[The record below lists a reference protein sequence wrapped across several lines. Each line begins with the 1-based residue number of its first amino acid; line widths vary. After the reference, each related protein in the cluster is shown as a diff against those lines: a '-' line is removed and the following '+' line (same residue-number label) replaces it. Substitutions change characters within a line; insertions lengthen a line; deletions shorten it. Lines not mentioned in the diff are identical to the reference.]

1 MANIQTDN
9 SQPQADV
16 MSRLFRVVILII
28 VSFLISV
35 ASVSFAV
42 HHMRLQFE
50 EEFKGIS
57 DVKVNQVAD
66 IVKISVDGDEL
77 EADTGTAA
85 QKYGMILQLMLA
97 NTSSENLSTESYG
110 LFAYKDGRLDL
121 LLSSGVS
128 DVSEFAVAGR
138 KISDWLSSNAVSTV
152 EGDDFE
158 SLIVPITNSAGVCV
172 GVFEYKVSFGGLYDI
187 GDKLETRI
195 LISVIISV
203 VVGVVLF
210 VIQEVLLKIMRGKNS
225 GANGRNSETPKARD
239 KRITS
244 TTIGFCFAIVL
255 VVLLVLSNQLSG
267 IYVQALES
275 ERADAMEKCAIS
287 SAAALSYSEIEENM
301 SYMLP
306 IYEYAEGTP
315 YIVNIYTMA
324 GDSFLRLYTSTA
336 DNTTEQFY
344 LTGNIGDQYINCF
357 TLQETAFTA
366 RTEGGNSY
374 VCAIAPI
381 LSAENTVAGVL
392 EIAMPRADFEATVNG
407 MSLSWVF
414 TIISIAISMGIV
426 IFELNLFISTVAK
439 GVSGNAPVLVMYG
452 ENANRFLSFFM
463 AFGSIMV
470 PITFS
475 TFFKEMLEF
484 DDIIVQ
490 VIIAVADL
498 LFIVG
503 FFGFSEIKLLIK
515 SKLTSRIAV
524 VLVSAFGYFL
534 MLIAG
539 IIGNPYV
546 LLALTLPVGFC
557 YGMPLNY
564 LRDYRINAGR
574 LGYKDFSDRNIHNIQ
589 SSSYFLGVSVG
600 TVIAGICY
608 ERFGILIV
616 SIISGAALILTAIGM
631 IIFMQNN
638 NPVKEAPLSISNWMQ
653 IATDKYAGKFLNS
666 SFLIL
671 GICLSFLLIFIPNY
685 LEKVGISLATS
696 SFYFLLC
703 WFVACIVCMF
713 LKNRYAHILNSRARV
728 VIQALAVTLGLL
740 LFSLL
745 PSAKMLV
752 ITVALLGVALGIHD
766 FYYIYVLYLICG
778 KRIKANLRKVAEYT
792 FFFGMGIVVPVFML
806 AFMLGKIR
814 IVMLVATAIIGLL
827 SFVYPASSFSA
838 SLDDKDPSL
847 KPAKKRKAP
856 VKKPA
861 YQPAPA
867 PAYPQQ
873 PVADPN
879 MPAAYPQQ
887 PVMDPAA
894 YPQQPMMDPNIPM
907 DYQQQPASDPNMAPA
922 NDNIPYGNDM
932 SFLNDSPVDPQD
944 PNDPNNMGGGS
955 YV

>member
-9 SQPQADV
+9 SQSQTDV
-16 MSRLFRVVILII
+16 MSRLFRIVILII

-50 EEFKGIS
+50 DEFKGIS
-57 DVKVNQVAD
+57 DTTVNQIAD

-77 EADTGTAA
+77 EADTGASS

-97 NTSSENLSTESYG
+97 DTSSETLSTESYG
-110 LFAYKDGRLDL
+110 LFAYRDGRLDL

-138 KISDWLSSNAVSTV
+138 KISDWLTEGNGVTTV
-152 EGDDFE
+152 EGDNFE
-158 SLIVPITNSAGVCV
+158 SLIVPITNSAGICV
-172 GVFEYKVSFGGLYDI
+172 GVFEYKVAYDGLFDV
-187 GDKLETRI
+187 GNKLESRI
-195 LISVIISV
+195 LIAVIISV
-203 VVGVVLF
+203 VAGVALF
-210 VIQEVLLKIMRGKNS
+210 VVQEVLIKVMRGKQG
-225 GANGRNSETPKARD
+225 GANGRNAETPRARD

-244 TTIGFCFAIVL
+244 TTIGYCFAIVL
-255 VVLLVLSNQLSG
+255 VVLLIISNHLSG
-267 IYVQALES
+267 VYVQALES

-287 SAAALSYSEIEENM
+287 SAAAISYSQIEENM
-301 SYMLP
+301 NYMLP
-306 IYEYAEGTP
+306 IYKYAEDKP

-324 GDSFLRLYTSTA
+324 GDSFLRLYTSTSN
-336 DNTTEQFY
+336 NTTEQYY
-344 LTGNIGDQYINCF
+344 LTGNTGDQYINCF
-357 TLQETAFTA
+357 TLQQTAFLS
-366 RTEGGNSY
+366 RIEGGLSY

-381 LSAENTVAGVL
+381 LSPENTVAGVL
-392 EIAMPRADFEATVNG
+392 EITMPRADFESTVNG

-439 GVSGNAPVLVMYG
+439 GVSGNSPVLVMYG

-470 PITFS
+470 PVTFS
-475 TFFKEMLEF
+475 DFFKKNLEF

-490 VIIAVADL
+490 VFIAAATI
-498 LFIVG
+498 LFIIG
-503 FFGFSEIKLLIK
+503 FFGLSDLKFMIK

-524 VLVSAFGYFL
+524 ILVSAFGYFL

-539 IIGNPYV
+539 ILGNPYLLLV
-546 LLALTLPVGFC
+546 LALPVGFC

-600 TVIAGICY
+600 TIIAGICF
-608 ERFGILIV
+608 ERFGLLIV
-616 SIISGAALILTAIGM
+616 SVISGAALILTAIGM

-638 NPVKEAPLSISNWMQ
+638 NPVREASLSVSEWLQIS
-653 IATDKYAGKFLNS
+653 TDKYAGKFLGS

-671 GICLSFLLIFIPNY
+671 GICLSFMLVFIPNY

-696 SFYFLLC
+696 AFYFLLC
-703 WFVACIVCMF
+703 WFVACPVLLF
-713 LKNRYAHILNSRARV
+713 VKNRYAHLLNSRARV
-728 VIQALAVTLGLL
+728 VIQALSVTLGLL
-740 LFSLL
+740 LFALA

-778 KRIKANLRKVAEYT
+778 KRIKANLRKVAEYS
-792 FFFGMGIVVPVFML
+792 FYFGLGIAVPVFMT
-806 AFMLGKIR
+806 AFMLGNIR
-814 IVMLVATAIIGLL
+814 IVMLVSAALVALI
-827 SFVYPASSFSA
+827 SFIYPASSFSA
-838 SLDDKDPSL
+838 QLDDRDPSL
-847 KPAKKRKAP
+847 KPVKKKKAP
-856 VKKPA
+856 YRKPA
-861 YQPAPA
+861 YQRAPEANMNAQPQMPVTPQAPA
-867 PAYPQQ
+867 DYRQIPDAA
-873 PVADPN
+873 PVPADPYSE
-879 MPAAYPQQ
+879 PGYAPQMEQ
-887 PVMDPAA
+887 PVMD
-894 YPQQPMMDPNIPM
+894 N
-907 DYQQQPASDPNMAPA
+907 SN
-922 NDNIPYGNDM
+922 PYATDT
-932 SFLNDSPVDPQD
+932 SFLNDTPVAPVD

>member
-9 SQPQADV
+9 SQSQTDV
-16 MSRLFRVVILII
+16 MSRLFRIVILII

-35 ASVSFAV
+35 AAVSFAV

-50 EEFKGIS
+50 DEFKGIS
-57 DVKVNQVAD
+57 DVKINQVAD

-77 EADTGTAA
+77 EADTGSAA

-97 NTSSENLSTESYG
+97 DTSSETLSTESYG
-110 LFAYKDGRLDL
+110 LFAYKEGRLDL

-128 DVSEFAVAGR
+128 DVNEFAVAGR
-138 KISDWLSSNAVSTV
+138 KISDWLTEDNGVTTV
-152 EGDDFE
+152 MGDNFE
-158 SLIVPITNSAGVCV
+158 SLIVPITNSSGICV
-172 GVFEYKVSFGGLYDI
+172 GVFEYKVSFDGLYDV
-187 GDKLETRI
+187 GNRLESRI
-195 LISVIISV
+195 LIAVIISV
-203 VVGVVLF
+203 VAGVVLF
-210 VIQEVLLKIMRGKNS
+210 IVQEILLKIMRSKQG
-225 GANGRNSETPKARD
+225 GANGKNAETPRARD
-239 KRITS
+239 KRVTS

-255 VVLLVLSNQLSG
+255 VVLIVISTQLSG
-267 IYVQALES
+267 VYVQALES
-275 ERADAMEKCAIS
+275 ERADAMEKCAIT
-287 SAAALSYSEIEENM
+287 SAAAISYTNIEENM

-306 IYEYAEGTP
+306 IYEYAEDKP

-324 GDSFLRLYTSTA
+324 GDSFLRLYTSTTN
-336 DNTTEQFY
+336 NTTEQFY

-357 TLQETAFTA
+357 TLQQTAFTS

-381 LSAENTVAGVL
+381 LSPENTVAGVL
-392 EIAMPRADFEATVNG
+392 EITMPRADFESTVNG
-407 MSLSWVF
+407 MSLSWIF

-439 GVSGNAPVLVMYG
+439 GVSGNSPVLVMYG

-470 PITFS
+470 PVVFAD
-475 TFFKEMLEF
+475 FFKRTLEF
-484 DDIIVQ
+484 NDIIVQ
-490 VIIAVADL
+490 AIIAATTL
-498 LFIVG
+498 LFIIG
-503 FFGFSEIKLLIK
+503 FFGFADLKLIIK

-524 VLVSAFGYFL
+524 ILLSAFGYFL

-539 IIGNPYV
+539 ILGNPY
-546 LLALTLPVGFC
+546 LMIGLALPVGFC
-557 YGMPLNY
+557 YGMPLNF

-600 TVIAGICY
+600 TVIAGICF
-608 ERFGILIV
+608 ERFGLLIV
-616 SIISGAALILTAIGM
+616 AIISGAALILTAIGM
-631 IIFMQNN
+631 IVFMQNN
-638 NPVKEAPLSISNWMQ
+638 NPVREASLSISNWLQ
-653 IATDKYAGKFLNS
+653 ISTDKFAGKFLCS

-671 GICLSFLLIFIPNY
+671 GVILSFLLVFIPNF

-703 WFVACIVCMF
+703 WFVACIVMAF
-713 LKNRYAHILNSRARV
+713 VKNRYAHILNSRARV
-728 VIQALAVTLGLL
+728 VIQALAVTLGLVAFAL
-740 LFSLL
+740 A

-778 KRIKANLRKVAEYT
+778 KRIKANLRKVAEYS
-792 FFFGMGIVVPVFML
+792 FFFGLGIAIPVFML
-806 AFMLGKIR
+806 AFMLGNIR
-814 IVMLVATAIIGLL
+814 IVMLVMAALVALL

-838 SLDDKDPSL
+838 TLDDKDPSL
-847 KPAKKRKAP
+847 KPARK
-856 VKKPA
+856 KKPA
-861 YQPAPA
+861 PKAAAPAARTAQPQIPVDYQPQASQIPTGYQQPLPQMPQAPA
-867 PAYPQQ
+867 
-873 PVADPN
+873 
-879 MPAAYPQQ
+879 
-887 PVMDPAA
+887 
-894 YPQQPMMDPNIPM
+894 
-907 DYQQQPASDPNMAPA
+907 DYQQPASDPNQ
-922 NDNIPYGNDM
+922 IPYGSDM
-932 SFLNDSPVDPQD
+932 SFLNDNMGPVD